1 VNIAFVLLT
10 YAPDAPAGLERS
22 TAALMAG
29 LREAGH
35 DVIMVTAAR
44 NAGHDDPALI
54 GVDIALPDPATEEDL
69 LAALAEPAAVQARVR
84 DILTLHRTD
93 IVCWADAAWGLGYLA
108 PAPAGTRTVLK
119 VAVVRTDPLF
129 GQALA
134 AGPDRVITNSE
145 FLISQAASAGLD
157 VTGWAVVPNAL
168 LTPAEPPPPGRREEL
183 RQRGPVRIAVR
194 AEPHKG
200 IAELIAAIPPGLD
213 RDVEIALAA
222 AGFEYW
228 PGMQDQVMAGCA
240 AEARTAPARV
250 RLLPALSWRDVPGF
264 LAQAAVTII
273 STTSPESW
281 CNAAAEAL
289 SAGTP
294 VIGYDF
300 GHVPALTGPAGVMV
314 TPGQPPRALWSAAT
328 RLLADPGAY
337 HAAATAAP
345 GQVRPHTP
353 AAAAAAFL
361 SAVTGTPAPR
371 TLPEA
376 P

>member
-29 LREAGH
+29 LRELGH
-35 DVIMVTAAR
+35 DVIMLTAAR

-54 GVDIALPDPATEEDL
+54 GIDIPLPFPATEEDL
-69 LAALAEPAAVQARVR
+69 LAALADPAPVQARVR
-84 DILTLHRTD
+84 EVLTRHRTD
-93 IVCWADAAWGLGYLA
+93 LACWADASWGLGYLA
-108 PAPAGTRTVLK
+108 PAPPGTRTVLK
-119 VAVVRTDPLF
+119 VAVLRTDPLF

-145 FLISQAASAGLD
+145 FLISHAAGAGLD

-168 LTPAEPPPPGRREEL
+168 LTTAEPPPPDRREEL
-183 RQRGPVRIAVR
+183 RRRGPVRIAVR

-200 IAELIAAIPPGLD
+200 IAELIAAIPPGLG

-228 PGMQDQVMAGCA
+228 PGMQHQVIAGCA
-240 AEARTAPARV
+240 AAARAAPARV
-250 RLLPALSWRDVPGF
+250 RLLPALGWRDVPGF
-264 LAQAAVTII
+264 LAGGAVTII

-300 GHVPALTGPAGVMV
+300 GHVPVLTGPAGLMV
-314 TPGQPPRALWSAAT
+314 TAGEPPEALWAAAA

-345 GQVRPHTP
+345 RQVRPHTP
-353 AAAAAAFL
+353 VAAAAAFL
-361 SAVTGTPAPR
+361 RAVTGTPASR
-371 TLPEA
+371 TVTEDP
-376 P
+376 